1 MTSRSSILSWL
12 EPQDHGILLAPPPS
26 WRGWVGTSSASR
38 AGPRV
43 LQQQPG
49 RGAPAGHR
57 RETEARRR
65 GGRSGGAA
73 VPGWGV
79 SLLPSRLGGLGR
91 ARVGRGSGLC
101 SPTLPGPRAWA
112 RAQESHIISGRFQLP
127 QQGAGPL
134 PSRTTGHIWIAL
146 PRGVGGTAAGR
157 GGLPGA
163 AEAAP
168 SPAPAA
174 AATPHPPQPRAPLD
188 GRGRPGASVAVG
200 GRGRP
205 SLPRGCAPLPAHEEP
220 GGAGEG
226 LCWPGLPASGE

>member
-1 MTSRSSILSWL
+1 M
-12 EPQDHGILLAPPPS
+12 
-26 WRGWVGTSSASR
+26 GTSSASR

-57 RETEARRR
+57 WETEARRC
-65 GGRSGGAA
+65 GGRSGRAA

-91 ARVGRGSGLC
+91 ARAGRGSGLC

-134 PSRTTGHIWIAL
+134 PSRTTGHIWITL

-157 GGLPGA
+157 GGLLGA

-174 AATPHPPQPRAPLD
+174 AAPRPVPPWTGEAGLGPVWPWE
-188 GRGRPGASVAVG
+188 G
-200 GRGRP
+200 GDDRP
-205 SLPRGCAPLPAHEEP
+205 SP
-220 GGAGEG
+220 GGVPPSPPTRSRVG
-226 LCWPGLPASGE
+226 LERVSVGLVFQLRGSSTWKSSLRV